1 MFKYYDFVKGK
12 YNINPKIDFTDEIID
27 GVKVYIHKATCEYN
41 DKHFK
46 SEILTETEFNGTTPF
61 VYMSIL
67 LTLQLNNKINDYLEK
82 SRVNINNAKNTE
94 SRIV

>member
-27 GVKVYIHKATCEYN
+27 GVKVYIHKATCEYDN
-41 DKHFK
+41 KHFK
-46 SEILTETEFNGTTPF
+46 SEILTETEFHDTTPF

-82 SRVNINNAKNTE
+82 SNLYYND
-94 SRIV
+94 

>member
-1 MFKYYDFVKGK
+1 MNSDQNGMFKYYDFVKSK
-12 YNINPKIDFTDEIID
+12 YNIEPKINFTDEIID
-27 GVKVYIHKATCEYN
+27 GVKVYIHKATCQYD

-67 LTLQLNNKINDYLEK
+67 LTLQLNNKINDYLK
-82 SRVNINNAKNTE
+82 KI
-94 SRIV
+94 